1 MSDKSQKTEKPTP
14 KRKREAIRDGQV
26 PRSSDVG
33 AWLTVLSGGLL
44 VPSAAGRLRVLF
56 ERLWQDVAQII
67 VHPEPGPAMHLL
79 SKAAVGSV
87 VVLAPV
93 LLVSMVVAILGS
105 AVQGGLRI
113 STKRFKPKFDK
124 LNVLKGIK
132 HMVGAQA
139 AWNLGKSLMKLVAFT
154 VVAVVVL
161 RAASGRLAGSGAWS
175 LSSSVGTAASSAVQ
189 LFRLV
194 AFAGRVVAAADY
206 LMERRRVGNSLKMS
220 PDEIKRESRQSDG
233 DPHQKAAVRARQREM
248 SSNRMMASIAKAD
261 VIVVNPTHVA
271 VALSYESGRGA
282 PRVVAKGAGLVA
294 ARIREEAER
303 HRRPM
308 VQDIP
313 LARTLYKACEI
324 GDEIPVEMYDA
335 VARVLAFV
343 MALRRRGTTA
353 AGTYRVPALPVG

>member
-1 MSDKSQKTEKPTP
+1 MSDKSQKTEQPTP
-14 KRKREAIRDGQV
+14 KRKREAVRDGQV

-33 AWLTVLSGGLL
+33 AWLTVLSCSLL
-44 VPSAAGRLRVLF
+44 APSTVGRLHVLF
-56 ERLWQDVAQII
+56 ARLWQSVLRIV
-67 VHPEPGPAMHLL
+67 VHPEPGPALHLL
-79 SKAAVGSV
+79 GVAGMGAAG
-87 VVLAPV
+87 VLAPV
-93 LLVSMVVAILGS
+93 LLASMAVAVLGS

-132 HMVGAQA
+132 HMFGAQS
-139 AWNLGKSLMKLVAFT
+139 AWNLTKSLLKLSAFT
-154 VVAVVVL
+154 IVAVVVL
-161 RAASGRLAGSGAWS
+161 RTASEQLSASGQWSLSASVSSAAASG
-175 LSSSVGTAASSAVQ
+175 V
-189 LFRLV
+189 RLV
-194 AFAGRVVAAADY
+194 RMVAVAGLVVAAVDY
-206 LMERRRVGNSLKMS
+206 LIERRRIGKSLKMS
-220 PDEIKRESRQSDG
+220 LEEVKRESRQSEG

-248 SSNRMMASIAKAD
+248 SSNRMMASIAQAD

-308 VQDIP
+308 VQDVP
-313 LARTLYKACEI
+313 LARTLFKACEI

-353 AGTYRVPALPVG
+353 AGTYRVPTLSAG